1 MDGFVFKNNILD
13 GYLALI
19 YFFDNEQQTLCMRC
33 HNAHACYKINQNP
46 IYQELCL
53 QCVYI
58 KYGFKELSLDV
69 LLYSV
74 DYFNRIKLLQIY
86 GVKML
91 SKDILFKVGESIKGT
106 PAEYWIDIDANF
118 IATYNKTCDLTRLS
132 IREFCLYCIRYEK
145 DKVNR
150 DIRRKICQLIWEDK
164 IKFLILLYSFS
175 NLMRLIFSCILHNQS
190 FHLCTCH
197 QWSHSYFA

>member
-1 MDGFVFKNNILD
+1 MFKNNILD

-19 YFFDNEQQTLCMRC
+19 YFFNNEQQTLCMRC
-33 HNAHACYKINQNP
+33 HNAYAYFKIIQNH
-46 IYQELCL
+46 IYQDLCL
-53 QCVYI
+53 QCVHI
-58 KYGFKELSLDV
+58 KYGFGALNFDELLKS
-69 LLYSV
+69 
-74 DYFNRIKLLQIY
+74 NRKFDCISLLQKY
-86 GVKML
+86 GVEML
-91 SKDILFKVGESIKGT
+91 SKHMLFKVGESIKGT
-106 PAEYWIDIDANF
+106 SAEYRIDIDDRF
-118 IATYNKTCDLTRLS
+118 IATYNKTCDLARCV
-132 IREFCLYCIRYEK
+132 IREFCLYCIRYQK

-150 DIRRKICQLIWEDK
+150 DIRRKICELIWEDK